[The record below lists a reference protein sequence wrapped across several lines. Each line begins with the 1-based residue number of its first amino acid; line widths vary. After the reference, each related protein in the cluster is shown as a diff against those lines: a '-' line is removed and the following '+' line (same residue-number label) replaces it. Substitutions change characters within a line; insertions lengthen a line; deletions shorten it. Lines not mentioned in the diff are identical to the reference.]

1 MIKTRPV
8 TGGHVMPRED
18 SQWKPGQS
26 GNPKGRPPTPK
37 DLKGAKELN
46 KVELERILNKYIYMS
61 RSEMNKAIKKKDT
74 PAIELLVISLIQKGM
89 QYGDPR
95 RIEAILERLVG
106 KVKKEVELQGNTIA
120 DLFREDD

>member
-1 MIKTRPV
+1 
-8 TGGHVMPRED
+8 MPRED